1 MAKCAVFMMPA
12 GCGSRVDSSGSLC
25 GAVERRRQENG
36 SGLANTESL
45 QKGIEGQGLF
55 LLCFFLCMC
64 VCE

>member
-12 GCGSRVDSSGSLC
+12 GCSGVDSSGSSLC

-45 QKGIEGQGLF
+45 EKGIEGQGLF
-55 LLCFFLCMC
+55 LLCFFICMC
-64 VCE
+64 A